1 MIPIYL
7 CDDDAAVRR
16 EIRAELEK
24 EILISGYD
32 MKIICDSGDPEDLLN
47 AAGKNGK
54 RGIYF
59 LDVDLKN
66 ERYTGFTLGQA
77 IRKIDPRGFL
87 IYVTPYGELAFD
99 TFR

>member
-47 AAGKNGK
+47 AAGKNGEREK
-54 RGIYF
+54 RDIF
-59 LDVDLKN
+59 S
-66 ERYTGFTLGQA
+66 RCGF
-77 IRKIDPRGFL
+77 K
-87 IYVTPYGELAFD
+87 E
-99 TFR
+99 